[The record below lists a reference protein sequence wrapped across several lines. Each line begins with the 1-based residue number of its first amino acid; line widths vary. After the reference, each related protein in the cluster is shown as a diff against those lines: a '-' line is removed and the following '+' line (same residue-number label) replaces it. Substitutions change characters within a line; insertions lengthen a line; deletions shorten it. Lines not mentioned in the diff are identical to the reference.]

1 MIPKV
6 PAWVKRLFVD
16 TSVKVIDLR
25 EQLDELKAET
35 AKRDTMLKKS
45 ERPDLNHTDEWW
57 RHPDT
62 ETDSD
67 AKQ

>member
-16 TSVKVIDLR
+16 TSVKVLDLR
-25 EQLDELKAET
+25 EQLDELKAEA
-35 AKRDTMLKKS
+35 AKRDPMLKKA
-45 ERPDLNHTDEWW
+45 ERPEPTDEWW
-57 RHPDT
+57 CNNT
-62 ETDSD
+62 ETDQD